1 MDVVLNAVYQDN
13 YAIAVGFV
21 VNLMELA
28 HVVKLVV
35 YQVDYVDV
43 AQHVMLREVAVNAA
57 QHVERLEEHALV
69 VRIAANQD
77 VMGQHAVQLLVDKL
91 AKDAVVLGG
100 L

>member
-21 VNLMELA
+21 VNLTELA

-35 YQVDYVDV
+35 YQVDYADA

-69 VRIAANQD
+69 VRIAASQD
-77 VMGQHAVQLLVDKL
+77 AMVQHVVQLLVDKL